1 MPRSSRNRHRPAPR
15 VQREAL
21 AEGRRLTYRLDLEYE
36 GSRYRGW
43 QIQQNAVSVAGALT
57 RAFEELDL
65 GLSDLGGAGRTDA
78 GVHALHQV
86 AHARLARSVDPER
99 LRIDLEER
107 LPFDIGIQR
116 IERASPRFHARHDAV
131 SRAYLYQ
138 ISRRRTAFGKR
149 LVWWVRDPLDAE
161 AMQRA
166 ALAAVGRHDFV
177 RFCAAP
183 AQQDST
189 IVHVEDCCVVTEGD
203 LILVRVVASHFLWR
217 MVRRLV
223 GFLVEVGAGRL
234 PADALELILTGG
246 LADIDTATFTA
257 PPSGLFLERV
267 SYPGDPP
274 LRDPRGVL
282 RVG

>member
-1 MPRSSRNRHRPAPR
+1 MPRSNRHHPPPPR
-15 VQREAL
+15 
-21 AEGRRLTYRLDLEYE
+21 RRRDEPRADRRFTYRLDLEYE

-57 RAFEELDL
+57 RAFEELEL

-86 AHARLARSVDPER
+86 AHARLAHNVDPER
-99 LRIDLEER
+99 LRADLEER
-107 LPFDIGIQR
+107 LPFDIAVR
-116 IERASPRFHARHDAV
+116 RVARVSPRFHARHDAV
-131 SRAYLYQ
+131 SRSYLFQ

-149 LVWWVRDPLDAE
+149 LVWWVRDSLDPK

-166 ALAAVGRHDFV
+166 AVAAVGRHDFV

-183 AQQDST
+183 NQQDST
-189 IVHVEDCCVVTEGD
+189 IVHVEDCRVVTEGD
-203 LILVRVVASHFLWR
+203 LILVRVAASHFLWR

-234 PADALELILTGG
+234 PEDALAHVLAGG
-246 LADIDTATFTA
+246 LPEVDTATFTA

-274 LRDPRGVL
+274 LLEPKGVL